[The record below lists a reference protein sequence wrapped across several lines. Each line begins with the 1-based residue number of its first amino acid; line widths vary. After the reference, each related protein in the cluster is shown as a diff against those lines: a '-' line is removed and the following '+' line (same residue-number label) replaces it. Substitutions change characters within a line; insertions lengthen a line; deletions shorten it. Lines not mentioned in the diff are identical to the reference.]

1 MSETA
6 KPASA
11 SWPKYA
17 LPFDTAINGY
27 RIERV
32 LGSGGFGVTYLA
44 RDLLGQPFAIKE
56 YFPRQFSVREDMTVV
71 AASSDDTTLFE
82 ECRDRFLREAQA
94 LVLLGKRARAE
105 DGIVRVQTYFE
116 AHGTCFMVM
125 DFVEGMSLATVL
137 QTAPGGLAAERV
149 DELLVQLLSSL
160 RAVHQAGLMHR
171 DIKPANI
178 ILTET
183 GRPVL
188 IDFGSSRESAGDLNT
203 TYTQIYS
210 GGYAPPEQILGMP
223 QGEYSDIY
231 AVGAVCYQAVGGK
244 VVDALLRQNT
254 TSAGRPDPLP
264 PASKVGAG
272 RYPEL
277 LLIAIDAALQVD
289 PVARP
294 KNVDAM
300 LALLRPDAPEDGL
313 TVVMPSRAASPMP
326 QPVAPPVVQ
335 TKSRRGLYWASGAG
349 ALALAG
355 IGAFVLWKPAPPPAV
370 VLPVAPAKVVDT
382 WDPATPAAAPSAP
395 VAVEAPATASSEAE
409 RQLERVPVL
418 ERANEAAE
426 ALPCSVLTV
435 KRGAD
440 GLRIAGFAPEGPEL
454 NQLLAK
460 LRNTGN
466 PTDAITRVD
475 RSTCDVITTVAPFV
489 RQAWDSVPRTF
500 SVQPAESEATIGDRY
515 RVNIETALPAL
526 IVDVYRNDG
535 TVHHM
540 PHPLHSG
547 TGGRFHAEWVAGG
560 EPGGRL
566 VVAIASET
574 PLDLGTRPAIEPAT
588 EYLETLRSRL
598 DTATMAVTADLT
610 TMTVH
615 RR

>member
-1 MSETA
+1 MSET

-17 LPFDTAINGY
+17 LPFGTAINGY

-56 YFPRQFSVREDMTVV
+56 YFPRQFSVREEMTVV
-71 AASSDDTTLFE
+71 AASSDDTALFE

-231 AVGAVCYQAVGGK
+231 AVGAVCYQAIGGK

-254 TSAGRPDPLP
+254 TAAGRPDPLP
-264 PASKVGAG
+264 PAAKVGAG

-277 LLIAIDAALQVD
+277 LLIAIDAALQVE
-289 PVARP
+289 PAARP
-294 KNVDAM
+294 KNVDGM
-300 LALLRPDAPEDGL
+300 LALWRRDAPEDGP
-313 TVVMPSRAASPMP
+313 TVVLPSRAAPPSP
-326 QPVAPPVVQ
+326 PPVVQ
-335 TKSRRGLYWASGAG
+335 AKSRRGLYWASGVG

-370 VLPVAPAKVVDT
+370 VAPIAPAKVVDT
-382 WDPATPAAAPSAP
+382 WDPATPAPAAAAP
-395 VAVEAPATASSEAE
+395 VAVEPPATALSDAE
-409 RQLERVPVL
+409 RQLKRVPVL
-418 ERANEAAE
+418 ERASQAAE

-435 KRGAD
+435 KRGAN
-440 GLRIAGFAPEGPEL
+440 GLRIAGFAPDGPEL
-454 NQLLAK
+454 DQLLVK
-460 LRNTGN
+460 LRDMGN

-489 RQAWDSVPRTF
+489 RQAWESVPRTF

-547 TGGRFHAEWVAGG
+547 AAGRFHAEWVAAG
-560 EPGGRL
+560 EPGSRL

-598 DTATMAVTADLT
+598 DTATMAVTADFT

>member
-6 KPASA
+6 KPAST

-17 LPFDTAINGY
+17 LPFGTAINGY

-56 YFPRQFSVREDMTVV
+56 YFPRQFSVREEMTVV
-71 AASSDDTTLFE
+71 AASSDDTALFE
-82 ECRDRFLREAQA
+82 ECRDRFLREAQS

-105 DGIVRVQTYFE
+105 DGIVHVQTYFE

-137 QTAPGGLAAERV
+137 QTAPGGLAPERV

-178 ILTET
+178 ILTES

-188 IDFGSSRESAGDLNT
+188 IDFGSSREASSDLNT
-203 TYTQIYS
+203 AYTQIYS
-210 GGYAPPEQILGMP
+210 GGYAPPEQMLGLP

-231 AVGAVCYQAVGGK
+231 AIGAVCYQAIGGK

-254 TSAGRPDPLP
+254 ISSGRPDPLP
-264 PASKVGAG
+264 AAAKVGAD

-277 LLIAIDAALQVD
+277 LLSAIDAGLQVD
-289 PVARP
+289 PAARP

-300 LALLRPDAPEDGL
+300 LALLRPDAPEDGV
-313 TVVMPSRAASPMP
+313 TVVLPSRAAPP
-326 QPVAPPVVQ
+326 PPVVQ
-335 TKSRRGLYWASGAG
+335 AKSRRSLYWASGVG

-355 IGAFVLWKPAPPPAV
+355 IGAFVLWKSASPPAV
-370 VLPVAPAKVVDT
+370 VAPTVPVTTVDT
-382 WDPATPAAAPSAP
+382 WDPATAAPAPAASA
-395 VAVEAPATASSEAE
+395 AVEQPATVASDAE
-409 RQLERVPVL
+409 RQLETVPVL
-418 ERANEAAE
+418 ERAKQAAE

-435 KRGAD
+435 KRGAN
-440 GLRIAGFAPEGPEL
+440 GLHISGLAPNGPEL
-454 NQLLAK
+454 DQLLVK
-460 LRNTGN
+460 LRDIGN
-466 PTDAITRVD
+466 PKDAITRVD
-475 RSTCDVITTVAPFV
+475 RSTCDVITTVAPLV

-500 SVQPAESEATIGDRY
+500 SVQPSEPQATSGERIRF
-515 RVNIETALPAL
+515 NLETAMPAL
-526 IVDVYRNDG
+526 IVDVYQDDG
-535 TVHHM
+535 TVHHLS
-540 PHPLHSG
+540 HPVHSG
-547 TGGRFHAEWVAGG
+547 VPGRLHAEWVAAG
-560 EPGGRL
+560 ESGSRL
-566 VVAIASET
+566 IVAIASET
-574 PLDLGTRPAIEPAT
+574 PLGLGTRPMIESAT

-598 DTATMAVTADLT
+598 DTATMAITADVATL
-610 TMTVH
+610 TVH
-615 RR
+615 HR

>member
-6 KPASA
+6 KPVSA

-17 LPFDTAINGY
+17 LPFGTTINGY

-44 RDLLGQPFAIKE
+44 RDLLQQPFAIKE

-71 AASSDDTTLFE
+71 AASSDDASLFE

-105 DGIVRVQTYFE
+105 DGIVRVHTYFE

-125 DFVEGMSLATVL
+125 DFVEGVSLATVL

-149 DELLVQLLSSL
+149 DELLFQLLASL

-178 ILTET
+178 ILTEA

-203 TYTQIYS
+203 AYTQIYS

-231 AVGAVCYQAVGGK
+231 AVGAVCYQAIGGK
-244 VVDALLRQNT
+244 VVDAMQRQNII
-254 TSAGRPDPLP
+254 SVGRPDPL
-264 PASKVGAG
+264 AAATKVGAG

-277 LLIAIDAALQVD
+277 LLIAIDAALEIE
-289 PVARP
+289 PAARP

-300 LALLRPDAPEDGL
+300 LALMQRDAP
-313 TVVMPSRAASPMP
+313 TIVMPSPAASP
-326 QPVAPPVVQ
+326 PPEVVPA
-335 TKSRRGLYWASGAG
+335 KSRRGLYLASGAG
-349 ALALAG
+349 ALVLAG
-355 IGAFVLWKPAPPPAV
+355 IGAFLLWKPAPV
-370 VLPVAPAKVVDT
+370 VAPVAPTPVVDT
-382 WDPATPAAAPSAP
+382 WDATTPTPAPIVAAP
-395 VAVEAPATASSEAE
+395 PATAASNAE
-409 RQLERVPVL
+409 RQLEQVPVL

-435 KRGAD
+435 KRDPSGMHIS
-440 GLRIAGFAPEGPEL
+440 GLAPNGPEL
-454 NQLLAK
+454 DQLLVK
-460 LRNTGN
+460 LRDVGN
-466 PTDAITRVD
+466 PTDAITRID
-475 RSTCDVITTVAPFV
+475 RNTCDVITTVAPFV
-489 RQAWDSVPRTF
+489 RQAWASVPRTF
-500 SVQPAESEATIGDRY
+500 SVLPAEPDAAVGERI
-515 RVNIETALPAL
+515 RVNIESALPAV
-526 IVDVYRNDG
+526 IVDVYRDDG
-535 TVHHM
+535 AVHHLS
-540 PHPLHSG
+540 HPVRSG
-547 TGGRFHAEWVAGG
+547 ASGKFHAEWVVSGEAGA
-560 EPGGRL
+560 RL
-566 VVAIASET
+566 IIAIAAET

-588 EYLETLRSRL
+588 EYLEVLRSRL
-598 DTATMAVTADLT
+598 DAATMAVTADVT
-610 TMTVH
+610 TVAVH
-615 RR
+615 PR